1 MSNEFHFMNEKD
13 INSIV
18 MSMADNILRTSE
30 DLSKIC
36 FIGIMKRGDVIA
48 ERIKSIIEQ
57 KSSVQVPLGK
67 IDINLYRD
75 DLSLIDYHPYIAST
89 DIPFDLNEKE
99 VYLFDDVFFTGR
111 TIRSALNEI
120 MDFGRPARI
129 FLYVM
134 IDRKARE
141 LPIQPDFS
149 GVEAKIPK
157 NQNFDVKFKETDNKD
172 EILLIKEAS

>member
-1 MSNEFHFMNEKD
+1 MTNEFHFMNDRD

-18 MSMADNILRTSE
+18 SSMADDILKTSA
-30 DLSKIC
+30 DLDKVC

-48 ERIKSIIEQ
+48 ERIRALISKKSGTEI
-57 KSSVQVPLGK
+57 PLGK

-75 DLSLIDYHPYIAST
+75 DLSLIDYHPQIAST
-89 DIPFDLNEKE
+89 DIPFDLNGRA
-99 VYLFDDVFFTGR
+99 VYLFDDVFYTGR

-120 MDFGRPARI
+120 MDFGRPSRI
-129 FLYVM
+129 LLYVM

-157 NQNFDVKFKETDNKD
+157 GQNFDVKFKETDGKD